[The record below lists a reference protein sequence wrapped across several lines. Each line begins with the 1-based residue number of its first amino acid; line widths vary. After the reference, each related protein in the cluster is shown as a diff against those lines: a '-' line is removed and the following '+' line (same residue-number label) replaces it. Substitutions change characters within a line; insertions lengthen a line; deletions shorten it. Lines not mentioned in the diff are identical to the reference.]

1 MQVLFMKNIRSWL
14 IAGFIFTA
22 VFGTFSHF
30 FYGWS
35 NENPLIGL
43 ISPVNESTWE
53 HMKLVFSPVL
63 LWSLL
68 LPPHLSDESPSLRPA
83 LLFGGLLGTFAVPV
97 LFYTYSGVLGRNVTW
112 VDILIF
118 LSVQPSLF
126 SVH

>member
-1 MQVLFMKNIRSWL
+1 MQVFFMKNIRSWL

-83 LLFGGLLGTFAVPV
+83 LLCHM
-97 LFYTYSGVLGRNVTW
+97 
-112 VDILIF
+112 D
-118 LSVQPSLF
+118 
-126 SVH
+126 